1 LTQLNTKI
9 FVLLKCCGM
18 RLFFLTI
25 PKPLKQYTL
34 LKKKIIH
41 SANPHVLSVYM
52 GCAFPCNDI
61 GGVASSFQRL
71 SSGGD
76 RGSREKLAGERGGG
90 RNATAA
96 KSLK

>member
-1 LTQLNTKI
+1 MINML
-9 FVLLKCCGM
+9 
-18 RLFFLTI
+18 
-25 PKPLKQYTL
+25 QYGIN
-34 LKKKIIH
+34 K
-41 SANPHVLSVYM
+41 SYMFM
-52 GCAFPCNDI
+52 GCASPCNDI

-76 RGSREKLAGERGGG
+76 HGSRMLFAGERGGG

>member
-1 LTQLNTKI
+1 LLLVAQYAFTG
-9 FVLLKCCGM
+9 FVSS
-18 RLFFLTI
+18 R
-25 PKPLKQYTL
+25 
-34 LKKKIIH
+34 
-41 SANPHVLSVYM
+41 
-52 GCAFPCNDI
+52 NDI

-76 RGSREKLAGERGGG
+76 RGSRMLFAGERGGG